1 MDFRTLGCFFTNS
14 TYVEDSLMFSIMAIF
29 CDVYVIVLDNV
40 INHYKL
46 SFELYQTIN
55 CKMCLNFV
63 IVNKL

>member
-1 MDFRTLGCFFTNS
+1 M
-14 TYVEDSLMFSIMAIF
+14 I
-29 CDVYVIVLDNV
+29 VYVIVLDNV
-40 INHYKL
+40 VDHYKL